1 MTISIHQPNYLPWLG
16 FFDKIKRSDKFVI
29 FNNVQY
35 PRGKNHFGNRNK
47 IKIHN
52 NSKWLTVPVLG
63 KSQKL
68 NFNQIGFKNSGWKLE
83 HLRLITIFYKDA
95 PYYDLYYSTFE
106 KILLEEYKDIS
117 ELNIRLIK
125 YFLQVLDIKTEII
138 LSSELVDDNI
148 SGADRIITILEKL
161 NASKY
166 ITGSGPG
173 SIRYINE
180 EDFSSRGIELVWQ
193 HYKHSSYPQLHGDFI
208 PYMNILDLLFNVGP
222 ISKNII

>member
-29 FNNVQY
+29 LDNVQY

-52 NSKWLTVPVLG
+52 NSKWLTIPVLG

-68 NFNQIGFKNSGWKLE
+68 NFNEIGFKNYDWAHE
-83 HLRLITIFYKDA
+83 HLRLLKIFYKDT
-95 PYYDLYYSTFE
+95 PYF
-106 KILLEEYKDIS
+106 EEYFHYINDLLLYDFKTIS
-117 ELNIRLIK
+117 DLNIQLIK
-125 YFLQVLDIKTEII
+125 KLLRELDIETEII
-138 LSSELVDDNI
+138 LSSSLVTNEI
-148 SGADRIITILEKL
+148 SGADRIMTILQKL
-161 NASKY
+161 NATKY

-180 EDFSSRGIELVWQ
+180 QDFNKNNIELIWQ
-193 HYKHSSYPQLHGDFI
+193 HYKHPEYNQVNGKFI
-208 PYMNILDLLFNVGP
+208 PYMNILDLLFNEGP
-222 ISKNII
+222 NSKNII